1 MAVGTASHGIL
12 STDKSAER
20 ERIITM
26 LKKAYWMEIE
36 TVMSYIAN
44 STNPDGVRA
53 QEIREALAEDIGEE
67 LGHAQ
72 MFAQRIKELVST
84 ETFAR
89 HAATVQE
96 GIRTEDGT
104 GTAVE
109 ILQGIVD
116 EAARRR

>member
-1 MAVGTASHGIL
+1 MRALGVGPAPL
-12 STDKSAER
+12 
-20 ERIITM
+20 
-26 LKKAYWMEIE
+26 
-36 TVMSYIAN
+36 
-44 STNPDGVRA
+44 
-53 QEIREALAEDIGEE
+53 ALR
-67 LGHAQ
+67 HATPEKL
-72 MFAQRIKELVST
+72 AQRIKELVST

-89 HAATVQE
+89 QAATVQE